1 MGGAHLLLER
11 VRAAPPRAGAVR
23 LLGIDGFSGAGKTTL
38 ALDLRRADPTVTV
51 LSIETFYLGWEGLAA
66 GPRRAH
72 EQLVEPLRRGEVPV
86 VEPWDWRHD
95 RVAAPR
101 RRPVGPLVVVEGCGT
116 GAPPLREALSLLVWV
131 DADPDER
138 ERRLHARDDWAVYA
152 PHRAAFERQE
162 QALAAAH
169 GTRGAADLV
178 VTRAEDGRL
187 TSPTDSD
194 EWVRSGRDGDEG
206 PA

>member
-1 MGGAHLLLER
+1 M
-11 VRAAPPRAGAVR
+11 
-23 LLGIDGFSGAGKTTL
+23 
-38 ALDLRRADPTVTV
+38 
-51 LSIETFYLGWEGLAA
+51 
-66 GPRRAH
+66 
-72 EQLVEPLRRGEVPV
+72 
-86 VEPWDWRHD
+86 
-95 RVAAPR
+95 
-101 RRPVGPLVVVEGCGT
+101 EGCGT

-138 ERRLHARDDWAVYA
+138 ERRLRGRDDWTVYA

-169 GTRGAADLV
+169 GTRAAADV
-178 VTRAEDGRL
+178 VVRRAADGSL
-187 TSPTDSD
+187 TSPAGGD